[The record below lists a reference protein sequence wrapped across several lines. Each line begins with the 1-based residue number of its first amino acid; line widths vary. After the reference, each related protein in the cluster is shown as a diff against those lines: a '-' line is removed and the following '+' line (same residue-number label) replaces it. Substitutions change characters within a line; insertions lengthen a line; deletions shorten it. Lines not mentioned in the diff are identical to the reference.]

1 MKSDWTKTK
10 VLVIGAARQ
19 GLALA
24 QFLSSHGAIV
34 TMNDGRSEH
43 ELQSSKDQLK
53 DLPVRWVLGDHPLG
67 LLHETE
73 LVCVSGGVPLDIPLI
88 EEAVNKN
95 IPLSNDSQIF
105 MENAPCPVIGIT
117 GSAGKTTT
125 TTLLGEIAQKA
136 FSQGGK
142 VWVGGNIGNPLINH
156 VEEMTVNDLVI
167 LELSSFQLE
176 LMTDSPNIAAI
187 MNITPNHLDRH
198 RTVEAYTAAKAN
210 ILKHQTSN
218 DYAILNRDDRGSFG
232 LKHMVKGKLVSFG
245 FSSITEDQIG
255 SFIDQDAVW
264 VRNQSTCEEICKL
277 DEITLPGKHNISN
290 VLAASAISH
299 VAGFKKEAIR
309 AAILEFKGVPHRL
322 QFVREC
328 NGIRW
333 INDSKAT
340 TPEGSMAAI
349 QAFSNPIVLLLGGK
363 DKNLPW
369 KNLLHLVNQKVDHV
383 ILFGDAAEKIHGY
396 IKDMKFQNQNF
407 TLDLCNHLQD
417 AVITARKIAEPGDIV
432 LLSPGGTSYD
442 EFKDFEERGE
452 KFQSWVLHL
461 Q

>member
-1 MKSDWTKTK
+1 MINDWLNKQ

-24 QFLSSHGAIV
+24 RFLVNHGAIV
-34 TMNDGRSEH
+34 TLNDGRTEQN
-43 ELQSSKDQLK
+43 LQSSKDQIK
-53 DLPVRWVLGDHPLG
+53 DLPVRWILGEHPLE
-67 LLHETE
+67 LLHGMD
-73 LVCVSGGVPLDIPLI
+73 LVCVSGGVPLDIPLVV
-88 EEAVNKN
+88 EAINQH

-105 MENAPCPVIGIT
+105 MENVPCPVIGIT

-125 TTLLGEIAQKA
+125 TTLLGNIAQKA
-136 FSQGGK
+136 CGQERK
-142 VWVGGNIGNPLINH
+142 VWVGGNIGVPLINNL
-156 VEEMTVNDLVI
+156 EEMTKNDLVI

-176 LMTDSPNIAAI
+176 LMTISPNIAAI

-198 RTVEAYTAAKAN
+198 GTLEAYTSAKSN
-210 ILKHQTSN
+210 ILKYQTIK
-218 DYAILNRDDRGSFG
+218 DYAILNRDDPGSFG
-232 LKHMVKGKLVSFG
+232 LSHMVKGNLVSFG
-245 FSSITEDQIG
+245 FSPIYKEQNG
-255 SFIDQDAVW
+255 SFIENNAVW
-264 VRNQSTCEEICKL
+264 VRNHGNKEEICKL
-277 DEITLPGKHNISN
+277 EEIPLPGKHNISN
-290 VLAASAISH
+290 VLAACAISQ
-299 VAGFKKEAIR
+299 VAGLNKEAIR

-322 QFVREC
+322 EFIREW

-349 QAFSNPIVLLLGGK
+349 QAFSEPIVLLLGGK

-369 KNLLHLVNQKVDHV
+369 NNLLQLVNQKVDHI
-383 ILFGDAAEKIHGY
+383 ILFGDAAKKIHGY
-396 IKDMKFQNQNF
+396 INDMKFQNQKF
-407 TLDLCNHLQD
+407 TLDVCDHLQE
-417 AVITARKIAEPGDIV
+417 AVITASKIAEPGDIV

-452 KFQSWVLHL
+452 KFQLWVQQL

>member
-1 MKSDWTKTK
+1 MKSDWTKKK

-24 QFLSSHGAIV
+24 RFLASHGAIV
-34 TMNDGRSEH
+34 TLNDGRPEQDM
-43 ELQSSKDQLK
+43 QSSKNQMEDIPIL
-53 DLPVRWVLGDHPLG
+53 WVLGEHPLE
-67 LLHETE
+67 LLQDTD
-73 LVCVSGGVPLDIPLI
+73 LVCISGGVPLDIPLI
-88 EEAVNKN
+88 VEAVNKK

-105 MENAPCPVIGIT
+105 MENVPCPVIGIT

-125 TTLLGEIAQKA
+125 TTLLGEIALKESA
-136 FSQGGK
+136 K
-142 VWVGGNIGNPLINH
+142 DRKIWVGGNIGNPLIND
-156 VEEMTVNDLVI
+156 VEEMTANDLVI

-176 LMTDSPNIAAI
+176 LMTISPNFAAI

-198 RTVEAYTAAKAN
+198 GTLAAYTSAKAN
-210 ILKHQTSN
+210 ILQHQTSD

-232 LKHMVKGKLVSFG
+232 LKHLVKGELVSFG
-245 FSSITEDQIG
+245 FSPLPEGQNG
-255 SFIDQDAVW
+255 SYIENDAIW
-264 VRNQSTCEEICKL
+264 VTNHGISEEICKL
-277 DEITLPGKHNISN
+277 DEISLPGKHNISN
-290 VLAASAISH
+290 VLAASSIAK
-299 VAGFKKEAIR
+299 VAGLNQEAIR

-322 QFVREC
+322 QFVREW

-369 KNLLHLVNQKVDHV
+369 ENLLHLVNQKVDHV

-396 IKDMKFQNQNF
+396 IKDMIFQNQKF
-407 TLDLCNHLQD
+407 TLDICNHLQD
-417 AVITARKIAEPGDIV
+417 AVISASKIAVSGDIV

-452 KFQSWVLHL
+452 KFSSWVQQL

>member
-1 MKSDWTKTK
+1 MKSEWINKQ

-24 QFLSSHGAIV
+24 RFLASYGAIV
-34 TMNDGRSEH
+34 TLNDGQSEQD
-43 ELQSSKDQLK
+43 LQSAQDQLK
-53 DLPVRWVLGDHPLG
+53 DLPIHWVLGEHPLE
-67 LLHETE
+67 LLHGTD

-88 EEAVNKN
+88 MEAVNQN

-105 MENAPCPVIGIT
+105 MENVPCPVIGIT

-125 TTLLGEIAQKA
+125 TSLLGDIAQKA
-136 FSQGGK
+136 CNRVRK
-142 VWVGGNIGNPLINH
+142 VWVGGNIGNPLINY
-156 VEEMTVNDLVI
+156 VEEMTGNDLVI

-176 LMTDSPNIAAI
+176 LMTISPNIAAI

-198 RTVEAYTAAKAN
+198 GTVEAYTSAKAN
-210 ILKHQTSN
+210 ILKHQDSN

-232 LKHMVKGKLVSFG
+232 MRDLVQGNLVSFG
-245 FSSITEDQIG
+245 FSPIPEGQIG
-255 SFIDQDAVW
+255 SYTDEDAVW
-264 VRNQSTCEEICKL
+264 VKNQRICEEICKF
-277 DEITLPGKHNISN
+277 DEITLPGKHNILN
-290 VLAASAISH
+290 VLAACAISQ
-299 VAGFKKEAIR
+299 VAGFNKEAIR
-309 AAILEFKGVPHRL
+309 SAILEFKGVPHRL
-322 QFVREC
+322 QFVREWH
-328 NGIRW
+328 GIRW

-349 QAFSNPIVLLLGGK
+349 QAFSNPMVLLLGGK

-369 KNLLHLVNQKVDHV
+369 ENLLHLVNQKVDHL
-383 ILFGDAAEKIHGY
+383 ILFGDAAEKIHTY
-396 IKDMKFQNQNF
+396 IKGLKFQNQKF
-407 TLDLCNHLQD
+407 SLDICNHLQD
-417 AVITARKIAEPGDIV
+417 AVIIASKIAEPGDIV

-452 KFQSWVLHL
+452 KFQSWVQHL